1 MNSLIRLVFI
11 LLILPIAIIG
21 QKSKQSYTY
30 NIDLLHLTNDEVK
43 VSFTPPKNNLKQG
56 KFIIPK
62 LVPGFYQAMN
72 FGQYVSNLVAT
83 DKKGKKIAT
92 ERLDQNSWMIHDLKN
107 VNTISYQVADGWDSL
122 EKESH
127 EARSAGSTFIKDSI
141 FVINYNSLV
150 GYFEEMKDIPYQI
163 NITKNKGFYAS
174 SALDYQQKDKNTDK
188 VWAKDYRQLVDSPVM
203 YCVPD
208 TTWLK
213 IGHTEVLVSF
223 YNKKE
228 RHYSKKIALELENIL
243 KNQQAYLGGSLPV
256 HKYAFLIYYES
267 SNENGF
273 LGDGLE
279 HSQSTVCLYR
289 SGNMKFLPMALNRV
303 ASHEFFHIITPL
315 NIHSEEIQHYD
326 FLNPVLSKHLWLYEG
341 MTEYATIHMPIKQK
355 MISLEAFEKSLDEK
369 IQGMKE
375 FDNTLSFT
383 EISKNAMKRQD
394 QYMNFYQ
401 KGPLLGM
408 CLDIRLRELSGGK
421 TGTQDLMLQ
430 LMKKYG
436 AGKYFNDDDLFDEI
450 TKLTFPEIRTFFSDY
465 LEGTQAV
472 PLKEYLTKVG
482 FSYDESTGKVGLLP
496 NPDSK
501 QVALRKAWIGQ

>member
-1 MNSLIRLVFI
+1 MNNLIKLVFVLVLFPSTI
-11 LLILPIAIIG
+11 IA
-21 QKSKQSYTY
+21 QASKENYTY
-30 NIDLLHLTNDEVK
+30 HIDLLHVSNDEVT
-43 VSFTPPKNNLKQG
+43 VSFTPPKNNLTQG

-83 DKKGKKIAT
+83 DKKGKKILT
-92 ERLDQNSWMIHDLKN
+92 ERLDKNSWMVHDLKH
-107 VNTISYQVADGWDSL
+107 VNKISYQVADGWDSL
-122 EKESH
+122 EKDTH
-127 EARSAGSTFIKDSI
+127 EAKSAGSTFIKDSV

-163 NITKNKGFYAS
+163 NITKNKDFYAS
-174 SALDYQQKDKNTDK
+174 SALDYKQKDKNTDI
-188 VWAKDYRQLVDSPVM
+188 VWAKDYRQLVDSPVL

-256 HKYAFLIYYES
+256 KKYAFLIYYES
-267 SNENGF
+267 ANEKGF
-273 LGDGLE
+273 MGDGLE
-279 HSQSTVCLYR
+279 HSHSTVCLYR
-289 SGNMKFLPMALNRV
+289 SGSMNFIPFALNRV

-315 NIHSEEIQHYD
+315 NIHSGEIQHYD
-326 FLNPVLSKHLWLYEG
+326 FLNPTLSKHLWLYEG

-355 MISLEAFEKSLDEK
+355 MISLEDFEKTLEEK
-369 IQGMKE
+369 IKGMKE

-383 EISKNAMKRQD
+383 EISKNAMERQD

-421 TGTQDLMLQ
+421 MGTQDLMLQ

-436 AGKYFNDDDLFDEI
+436 EGKYFNDDELFDEI
-450 TKLTFPEIRTFFSDY
+450 TKMTFPEIRTFFRDFI
-465 LEGTQAV
+465 EGTQPI
-472 PLKEYLTKVG
+472 PLKEYLAKVG
-482 FSYDESTGKVGLLP
+482 FTYDETTGKVSLSS

-501 QVALRKAWIGQ
+501 QLALRNAWIGQ

>member
-1 MNSLIRLVFI
+1 MNKLIKLLFI
-11 LLILPIAIIG
+11 LIVFPNAIIA
-21 QKSKQSYTY
+21 QKSKKNYEY
-30 NIDLLHLTNDEVK
+30 NIDLLHISNDEVK
-43 VSFTPPKNNLKQG
+43 VSFAPPKNNLKQG

-72 FGQYVSNLVAT
+72 FGQYVSHFTAT
-83 DKKGKKIAT
+83 DKNGKKIPV
-92 ERLDQNSWMIHDLKN
+92 ERLDQNSWMVHDLKH
-107 VNTISYQVADGWDSL
+107 VSKISYQVADGWDSL

-127 EARSAGSTFIKDSI
+127 EARSAGSTFIKDSV

-150 GYFEEMKDIPYQI
+150 GYFEEIKEAPYQI
-163 NITKNKGFYAS
+163 NITKKKGFYAS
-174 SALDYQQKDKNTDK
+174 SALDYKQKNKNTDI
-188 VWAKDYRQLVDSPVM
+188 VWAKDYHKLVDSPVM

-256 HKYAFLIYYES
+256 NKYAFLIYYES

-289 SGNMKFLPMALNRV
+289 SGDMKFLPMALNRV

-326 FLNPVLSKHLWLYEG
+326 FLTPVMSKHLWLYEG
-341 MTEYATIHMPIKQK
+341 ITEYATIHMPIKQK
-355 MISLEAFEKSLDEK
+355 MISLNDFKKSIEEK
-369 IQGMKE
+369 IEGMKE
-375 FDNTLSFT
+375 FDNSLSFT
-383 EISKNAMKRQD
+383 EMSKNSMERQD

-401 KGPLLGM
+401 KGALIGL
-408 CLDIRLRELSGGK
+408 CLDIRLRELSDGK
-421 TGTQDLMLQ
+421 IGTQDLMQL

-436 AGKYFNDDDLFDEI
+436 AGKYFKDDDLFDEI
-450 TKLTFPEIRTFFSDY
+450 TKMTFPEIRTFFNDY
-465 LEGTQAV
+465 VEGTLPV
-472 PLKEYLTKVG
+472 PLKEYLAKVG
-482 FSYDESTGKVGLLP
+482 FNYDKSTGKVKLSP
-496 NPDSK
+496 NPDAK
-501 QVALRKAWIGQ
+501 QLALREAWIGQ